1 MHSVIVFT
9 SKLILKSFRRLDSEL
24 IDTTSTSIRYCID
37 RPVDISLG
45 LGGQSLFICAS
56 AARDLKF
63 VYVYVL
69 NR

>member
-24 IDTTSTSIRYCID
+24 IDTTSTSID

-56 AARDLKF
+56 SHPELRSGQPKQLTDAT
-63 VYVYVL
+63 
-69 NR
+69 